1 MQAPRSGL
9 AGPGFRRVGIVHIL
23 RAMSDVYC
31 FGHVST
37 GVILRLRDRFPAPDG
52 YGEVVA
58 TLENHSGEATGS
70 ALVLAR
76 LDVAVTLEG
85 NWIGDTPQC
94 RRTLEFLRSRGI
106 DCSGLVVKP
115 GYPGVTEVVVS
126 DGETRTV
133 FGRYCDL
140 LFTTPQWESPSV
152 ERIRA
157 ARIVCV
163 DPAFGETTLL
173 VARSAKA
180 AGKPLVTCDARAD
193 SELARLADVVVVSGE
208 MIAREYP
215 CALVDESERAA
226 LFEQYLTNCA
236 GLVVFTA
243 GSRPAWYGRG
253 HAAGFSPEW
262 VGPGIRCEQQPFPV
276 DVVDSA
282 GAGDSFRGGLIYGML
297 QGWTD
302 AEMVRFACAVAALI
316 CRSAPGCVNPPTL
329 EELGEFMAERD
340 ASLAA
345 GS

>member
-1 MQAPRSGL
+1 MHTGCAGL
-9 AGPGFRRVGIVHIL
+9 VRDGGAAYPTSTP
-23 RAMSDVYC
+23 MNDVYC

-37 GVILRLRDRFPAPDG
+37 GVILRIKDRFPKPDG
-52 YGEVVA
+52 YGEVVE

-76 LDVAVTLEG
+76 FGASVAIEG

-115 GYPGVTEVVVS
+115 GYQGVNEIVVS
-126 DGETRTV
+126 DGESRTV

-140 LFTTPQWESPSV
+140 LFTTPQWEQPSA

-163 DPAFGETTLL
+163 DPAFGDTTLF
-173 VARSAKA
+173 VARTAKA

-193 SELARLADVVVVSGE
+193 SELARLADVVAVSGE
-208 MIAREYP
+208 MMAREYP
-215 CALVDESERAA
+215 AVLTDPAARER
-226 LFEQYLTNCA
+226 LFAEYLERCS

-243 GSRPAWYGRG
+243 GSRPLWYGRG
-253 HAAGFSPEW
+253 RTSESKPGWAA
-262 VGPGIRCEQQPFPV
+262 PGVRCELAPFPV
-276 DVVDSA
+276 EVVDSA

-297 QGWTD
+297 RGWRDEDT
-302 AEMVRFACAVAALI
+302 VRFASAVGSLI
-316 CRSAPGCVNPPTL
+316 CTTAPGCVNPPTL
-329 EELGEFMAERD
+329 ERVRAFLAERG
-340 ASLAA
+340 APLPA
-345 GS
+345 GL